1 MDKSMPNTPGPTPA
15 PNVSAGKQI
24 NSEEV
29 AQSILNTIT
38 EYSPY
43 ICILLAIL
51 LIISLITHITSDSS
65 DSSDSSESGPT
76 YSGNKSLDG
85 LWTSAKGNDISSDA
99 RMTSQVS
106 LSSNEYSCKFDVTYE
121 GDDYRDVA
129 CISGC
134 SLGVEGDDDTPNE
147 KFCNQYRFSA
157 RETERDKQG
166 TMLSRFLDS
175 EYLSDHPEFI
185 DTPEAGE
192 NPGE

>member
-1 MDKSMPNTPGPTPA
+1 MDKSLPNAPT
-15 PNVSAGKQI
+15 PNVSVGKTI

-29 AQSILNTIT
+29 SQIILNKVT

-51 LIISLITHITSDSS
+51 LIISLITHVTSS
-65 DSSDSSESGPT
+65 DSSDSSEPRQS
-76 YSGNKSLDG
+76 YSGNKSLDQ

-106 LSSNEYSCKFDVTYE
+106 LSTNEYSCKFDVTYE
-121 GDDYRDVA
+121 GDDYRDVT

-134 SLGVEGDDDTPNE
+134 SLGAEPGENAEDKENKE
-147 KFCNQYRFSA
+147 FCNQYRYSA
-157 RETERDKQG
+157 EEGGFKG

-175 EYLSDHPEFI
+175 EYMSDQGLSDTPVVTDDQGSG
-185 DTPEAGE
+185 DTP
-192 NPGE
+192 